1 MRLPIPRRPSMAD
14 VVQRNSRRTGRRHR
28 SSYGGEVRYAKRTDA
43 NQSGIVSALRAI
55 GVGVYV
61 ASSAGNGLA
70 DLVCAYRGI
79 LYLLEVKDGSKPP
92 SARKLTVEQVRLHD
106 MLRQHGVK
114 VHVVTSED
122 DALAVF
128 WARTMG

>member
-1 MRLPIPRRPSMAD
+1 M
-14 VVQRNSRRTGRRHR
+14 
-28 SSYGGEVRYAKRTDA
+28 RYAKRTDA

-128 WARTMG
+128 WARTM